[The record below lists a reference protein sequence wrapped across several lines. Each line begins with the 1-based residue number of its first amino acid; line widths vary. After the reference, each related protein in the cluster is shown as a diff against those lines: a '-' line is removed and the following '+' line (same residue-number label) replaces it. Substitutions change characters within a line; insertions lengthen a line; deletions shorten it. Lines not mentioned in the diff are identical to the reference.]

1 MASIILMSL
10 LIVMPI
16 CIAISEYVFQIFYLI
31 INNYKWGEREEERER
46 WGEREGK
53 SERHITELEGERVEG
68 TKT

>member
-1 MASIILMSL
+1 MSL

-53 SERHITELEGERVEG
+53 RERHIYGGGGGEWEEG